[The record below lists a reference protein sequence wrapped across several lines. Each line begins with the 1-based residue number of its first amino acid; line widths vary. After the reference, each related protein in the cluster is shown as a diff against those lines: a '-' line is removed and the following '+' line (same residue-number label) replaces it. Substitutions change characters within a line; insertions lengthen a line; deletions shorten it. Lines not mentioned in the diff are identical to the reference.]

1 MKRDWV
7 SWVVLWAVLTALGEA
22 AFFMFSPL
30 PTPGSEEAEVFN
42 EIFTILTVLGIVVFM
57 FIVSF
62 LIVAAVKF
70 RVPDDGNLDDD
81 LEDGPYVPD
90 NRHMVHRWE
99 QITIALTLFLII
111 VTGFWGLSRFNGEQS
126 GEMVIAVQGQQWSWV
141 ITHKNGGVATEEL
154 VVPVDTRIRYDVS
167 STDILHSFWVPAFAA
182 KVDAVPGRPTV
193 IYVTAIE
200 EADGATNVL
209 YRLQCAEL
217 CGLGHAAMAINVRV
231 VSRAEYQTYIASLE
245 GGS

>member
-1 MKRDWV
+1 VKRDWV
-7 SWVVLWAVLTALGEA
+7 SWVVLWVVLTALGEA

-42 EIFTILTVLGIVVFM
+42 WVFSILTVLGIAVFM
-57 FIVSF
+57 FIVAA
-62 LIVAAVKF
+62 LIVSAVKF
-70 RVPDDGNLDDD
+70 RVPDDADHD
-81 LEDGPYVPD
+81 DGPYIPD
-90 NRHMVHRWE
+90 NRHLVHRWE

-111 VTGFWGLSRFNGEQS
+111 VTGFMGLSRFNGEQS
-126 GEMVIAVQGQQWSWV
+126 GEMVIAIQGQQWSWV
-141 ITHKNGGVATEEL
+141 ITHENGGAATEEL